1 MSKINHKREKLIPPF
16 LVPTWYKD
24 LVGTRK
30 EAKEPLAKC
39 NARDESRS
47 HLPVDG
53 KIAIKKSLHDFS
65 PHSLRVL
72 FWIAMM

>member
-1 MSKINHKREKLIPPF
+1 M
-16 LVPTWYKD
+16 PTWYKV

-30 EAKEPLAKC
+30 EGKEPLAKC

-53 KIAIKKSLHDFS
+53 KKTPSKVSS
-65 PHSLRVL
+65 
-72 FWIAMM
+72 